1 MKIAV
6 CIKQVPLVSMIKFDN
21 ETRRLIR
28 EGVPS
33 EVNHFDVLAVGAAV
47 NLREQLGGEVAVYTM
62 GPPQAREALVQC
74 LAMGADRAVHL
85 TDRLFAGSDTLATAR
100 ALSMALSK
108 EGFDLVLCGRN
119 SVDSETGQVGPEMAE
134 FLGIPQVTNVS
145 GIEATEDGDR
155 LRIERQTDEGHDVI
169 EASAPLLISV
179 TEDVAPE
186 IYPRREAM
194 EAARS
199 ASIAT
204 RV

>member
-100 ALSMALSK
+100 LAGIGAAK
-108 EGFDLVLCGRN
+108 RCADLVPLCHPIPLD
-119 SVDSETGQVGPEMAE
+119 SVA
-134 FLGIPQVTNVS
+134 VS
-145 GIEATEDGDR
+145 FDVKEDG
-155 LRIERQTDEGHDVI
+155 VWAK
-169 EASAPLLISV
+169 ASVRAHWRTGV
-179 TEDVAPE
+179 E
-186 IYPRREAM
+186 M
-194 EAARS
+194 EAFTAVSAALLTLYDMVKAVDRS
-199 ASIAT
+199 AEIRTIRLLEKHGGASGSFV
-204 RV
+204 RG